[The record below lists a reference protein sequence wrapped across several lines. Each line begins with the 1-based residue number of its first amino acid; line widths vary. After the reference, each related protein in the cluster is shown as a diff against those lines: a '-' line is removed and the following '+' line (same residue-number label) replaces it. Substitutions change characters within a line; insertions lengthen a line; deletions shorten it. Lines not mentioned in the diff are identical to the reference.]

1 VRGAPALTPALL
13 SRPIPA
19 PDPRLLLLLLLLRS
33 LVSISEVC
41 CVKCASQGCSA
52 GCADMFLPFH
62 DQCKTTAAYKSLMPL
77 GGGELA
83 DFDDLAVRCR

>member
-1 VRGAPALTPALL
+1 
-13 SRPIPA
+13 
-19 PDPRLLLLLLLLRS
+19 
-33 LVSISEVC
+33 
-41 CVKCASQGCSA
+41 
-52 GCADMFLPFH
+52 MFLPFH